1 MIIKGLELNGYYI
14 NNPLYIEVSDL
25 INTKYIEVT
34 LTYAGV
40 NSVTYKLY
48 SDLTGKVLVNLASMV
63 RVMLP
68 IPVANN
74 DYTNNTTENTVHEL
88 SINIKEYKTDSTT
101 TEQNFNKKFV
111 RGGKIGNLINQ
122 TSATGIV
129 LTNSKKLPVWK
140 DRPVALYNMTSDL
153 VVRKLSLLNLTGNY
167 FDEAHNIQ
175 IEVQTTRYVD
185 GVYLKFLNS
194 LGGYS
199 YWNFERTS
207 TKLKT
212 DNIGYYITPSIT
224 GEFVTDMGQEI
235 NEEITVESVVKVE
248 YIGIIKDLITSSEVY
263 KYDGDNNWERIILD
277 GNSLTLNPV
286 KKVYDVSISYKRHNT
301 FTPTTLI

>member
-25 INTKYIEVT
+25 INTKYIEVS
-34 LTYAGV
+34 LAYAGAS
-40 NSVTYKLY
+40 SVTYKLY
-48 SDLTGKVLVNLASMV
+48 PDLQGKVLVNVASMV
-63 RVMLP
+63 RVILP
-68 IPVANN
+68 LPVANT

-88 SINIKEYKTDSTT
+88 SITIKEYKTDNTS
-101 TEQNFNKKFV
+101 TEQSFVKKFV

-122 TSATGIV
+122 VAQVGVT

-140 DRPVALYNMTSDL
+140 GKPVALYNMTKDL
-153 VVRKLSLLNLTGNY
+153 TVGKHPIVVNTNFYDDNY
-167 FDEAHNIQ
+167 NIDVE
-175 IEVQTTRYVD
+175 IQTTRYVD

-199 YWNFERTS
+199 YWLFERSS
-207 TKLKT
+207 TKIKS
-212 DNIGYYITPSIT
+212 DNIGYYVTPTIS
-224 GEFVTDMGQEI
+224 GEVVNDMGQEVQ
-235 NEEITVESVVKVE
+235 EESTAESVVKAE

-263 KYDGDNNWERIILD
+263 QFTGDNNWERIILD
-277 GNSLTLNPV
+277 GNSLTVNPA

>member
-1 MIIKGLELNGYYI
+1 MIIKGLESNGFFI
-14 NNPLYIEVSDL
+14 NNPIYIEVSEL
-25 INTKYIEVT
+25 VNTKYIEVT
-34 LTYAGV
+34 LSYNGV

-48 SDLTGKVLVNLASMV
+48 SDLQGKVLVNVANMV

-68 IPVANN
+68 IPVANT
-74 DYTNNTTENTVHEL
+74 DYVNNTTENTVHEL
-88 SINIKEYKTDSTT
+88 TITIKEYKTDNTN
-101 TEQNFNKKFV
+101 TEQSFTKKFI
-111 RGGKIGNLINQ
+111 RGGKIGNLINK
-122 TSATGIV
+122 TSSTEIV
-129 LTNSKKLPVWK
+129 LTNSNKLPVWRN
-140 DRPVALYNMTSDL
+140 RPVALYNMTNDL
-153 VVRKLSLLNLTGNY
+153 VVGKYPIIVNTNFYDDG
-167 FDEAHNIQ
+167 FNID

-212 DNIGYYITPSIT
+212 DNIGYYVTPSIA
-224 GEFVTDMGQEI
+224 GELVNDMGQEVQ
-235 NEEITVESVVKVE
+235 EESTVESVVKVE

-263 KYDGDNNWERIILD
+263 QFTGDNNWERIILD
-277 GNSLTLNPV
+277 GNSITINPV

>member
-34 LTYAGV
+34 LAFAGSS
-40 NSVTYKLY
+40 SVVYKLY
-48 SDLTGKVLVNLASMV
+48 PDLNGKVLVNLASMV

-68 IPVANN
+68 LPVANT
-74 DYTNNTTENTVHEL
+74 DYVNNTTENTVHEL
-88 SINIKEYKTDSTT
+88 SITIKEYKTDNSI
-101 TEQNFNKKFV
+101 TEQSFVKKFV

-122 TSATGIV
+122 VAQVGVT
-129 LTNSKKLPVWK
+129 LTNSTKLPVWRN
-140 DRPVALYNMTSDL
+140 RPVALYDMTKDL
-153 VVRKLSLLNLTGNY
+153 IVGKHPIVVNTNFYDDGY
-167 FDEAHNIQ
+167 NID

-199 YWNFERTS
+199 YWNFERNS
-207 TKLKT
+207 TKIKS
-212 DNIGYYITPSIT
+212 DSIGYYVTPSIT
-224 GEFVTDMGQEI
+224 GEVVNDMGQEVS
-235 NEEITVESVVKVE
+235 EESTAESVVKAE
-248 YIGIIKDLITSSEVY
+248 YIGIIQDLITSSEVY
-263 KYDGDNNWERIILD
+263 KFDDDNSWERIILD

-286 KKVYDVSISYKRHNT
+286 KKVYDVSISFKRHNT
-301 FTPTTLI
+301 FTPSTLI